1 MIDTSEKVNQFIR
14 DLRSCD
20 HYCRMIMDYNL
31 KLEEVVYRLQG
42 VSSPHAKDVI
52 YENTADPYSN
62 ANKWELMEEETKL
75 TRERQAYIDRIM
87 ECEKIEVIEDE
98 KMKNLIIDLYV
109 IKMRYADLEDKYNY
123 GRSGIFKKAH
133 KILGELFKVETFSP

>member
-1 MIDTSEKVNQFIR
+1 MMDTSEKVNQFIR

-20 HYCRMIMDYNL
+20 YHCRVIIDCNL
-31 KLEEVVYRLQG
+31 KLEAVAYRLQG

-62 ANKWELMEEETKL
+62 ANKWELMEEEEILIRMKQ
-75 TRERQAYIDRIM
+75 RSYDRIM
-87 ECEKIEVIEDE
+87 ECEKIETIGDE

-109 IKMRYADLEDKYNY
+109 AKMKYDQVAKKYNY
-123 GRSGIFKKAH
+123 SRSTMFDNAKKEIS
-133 KILGELFKVETFSP
+133 KII